1 MKKVLDLLVTCGNL
15 VNKESNMKEKI
26 KATYD
31 EVMGNNFDPILRE
44 LYRKGKVEIIED
56 KGHVDLSSLSLI
68 NIKQKLKELD

>member
-1 MKKVLDLLVTCGNL
+1 MKG
-15 VNKESNMKEKI
+15 KI

-68 NIKQKLKELD
+68 NLKQKLKELD

>member
-1 MKKVLDLLVTCGNL
+1 MKD
-15 VNKESNMKEKI
+15 KI

-68 NIKQKLKELD
+68 NLKQKLKELD

>member
-1 MKKVLDLLVTCGNL
+1 
-15 VNKESNMKEKI
+15 MKEKI

-44 LYRKGKVEIIED
+44 LYREGKVEIIED

-68 NIKQKLKELD
+68 NLKQKLKELD

>member
-1 MKKVLDLLVTCGNL
+1 MKD
-15 VNKESNMKEKI
+15 KI

-31 EVMGNNFDPILRE
+31 EVMGNNFDQHLRE
-44 LYRKGKVEIIED
+44 LFRRGEVEIIED